1 MLASSAGS
9 NGGPVL
15 IKLQDDHQVALTA
28 FDELKQNHPHRMEE
42 GQGEEGSPAPNKTLI
57 RSGGEQTGQRN
68 SKPKTTERAAK
79 LNLGRRVRFLF
90 SEQD

>member
-1 MLASSAGS
+1 VLASSAGS

-42 GQGEEGSPAPNKTLI
+42 GQGEEGSPAPNKTLNPI
-57 RSGGEQTGQRN
+57 RWRANG
-68 SKPKTTERAAK
+68 PKKLEAQNYRA
-79 LNLGRRVRFLF
+79 GRKT
-90 SEQD
+90 